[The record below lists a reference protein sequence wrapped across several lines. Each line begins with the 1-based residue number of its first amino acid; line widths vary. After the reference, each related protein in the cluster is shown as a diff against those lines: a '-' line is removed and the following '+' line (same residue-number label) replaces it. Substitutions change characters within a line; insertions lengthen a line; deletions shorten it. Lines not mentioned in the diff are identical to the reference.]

1 VLWDLLNAIPISLL
15 VLAAVVLALGVV
27 VLAVWLIRRT
37 VPATREGFHA
47 EISAPMLL
55 GRRGAVRPPSR
66 VRHHHRV

>member
-1 VLWDLLNAIPISLL
+1 VLWDILNAVPISL
-15 VLAAVVLALGVV
+15 LAAVVLALGVV
-27 VLAVWLIRRT
+27 VLAVWLIRRM
-37 VPATREGFHA
+37 VPDTREGFHG